1 LASVIGTFA
10 LFLALAVA
18 VYGAVA
24 SFVGAR
30 SRNALMVESARTSSW
45 ALIGLVLIANLTM
58 LVAILSNDFSLH
70 YVAENSSRATPT
82 FFKVLALWS
91 ADEGSLLLWNLV
103 LSGYL
108 LAVAVRFRRQR
119 PETFPWALGVMFTV
133 SSFYLLLVT
142 IATHPFGT
150 LAQTPVDGRGPLP
163 LLQNHPLM
171 AAHPPMLYLGF
182 IGMTVPFAFGMAAL
196 LTGRVSDQW
205 IRITRRWTL
214 FAWVCLT
221 AGLFLGSLW
230 SYSVLGW
237 GGYWAWDPVENIAL
251 LPWLASTAFLHSVM
265 VQERRGML
273 KVWNLSLI
281 VATFGLTVFG
291 TFLTR
296 GSILSSVHAFAESAV
311 GPLYLGFLLVALCAG
326 FGLIAARSKQLASES
341 SIDRVISREGVF
353 LGNNIL
359 LVALTV
365 TVLIGTVFPLINEAL
380 TGSKVSVGGPY
391 FDRTAAPV
399 MILLLFLMGIGPLLP
414 WRVGSKRYLL
424 QRLRVPLWAAALT
437 IVGLGATGVRHPTT
451 IFAFG
456 LAAFVGTATVG
467 EMVRGVRAQRR
478 ALGGGVWRSV
488 RGAVSRNRRLYGG
501 LVAHLGLVLAIVA
514 ITWSTSFKTEQEV
527 TLAKGE
533 STSFAGYDMRF
544 VGSTFRNEPQRIVF
558 VSTLELSRDGKTV
571 GVLIPSLNYYPS
583 APNEPIGTPS
593 ISKGTPLN
601 GFHDLYASLQSLAP
615 KGTSATFRLFSEPGV
630 MWLWVGGS
638 VIVLGGVIALW
649 PPRKRRRAPEPVVR
663 EAAPVEEPP
672 ERVEAEV
679 TA

>member
-1 LASVIGTFA
+1 MAAVIGTFA

-18 VYGAVA
+18 IYGAVA

-30 SRNALMVESARTSSW
+30 SRNALMVESARTASW
-45 ALIGLVLIANLTM
+45 ALVALVLIANATM

-70 YVAENSSRATPT
+70 YVAENSSIATLT
-82 FFKVLALWS
+82 FFKVLSLWS

-103 LSGYL
+103 LAGYL
-108 LAVAVRFRRQR
+108 LAVAIRFRRQR
-119 PETFPWALGVMFTV
+119 PETFPYALGVMYVV
-133 SSFYLLLVT
+133 SGFYLLLVT
-142 IATHPFGT
+142 VATHPFGT
-150 LAQTPVDGRGPLP
+150 LAVTPADGRGPLP

-196 LTGRVSDQW
+196 LTGRLSDQW

-237 GGYWAWDPVENIAL
+237 GGYWAGDPVENIAL
-251 LPWLASTAFLHSVM
+251 LPWLGAAGFLHSVM

-311 GPLYLGFLLVALCAG
+311 GPMYLGFLLVVLCAG

-341 SIDRVISREGVF
+341 SIDRLVSREGVF
-353 LGNNIL
+353 LGNNVL
-359 LVALTV
+359 LAALTF

-399 MILLLFLMGIGPLLP
+399 TLLLLFLMGVGPLLP
-414 WRVGSKRYLL
+414 WRVGSGRYLL
-424 QRLRVPLWAAALT
+424 QRLRAPVWAGALT
-437 IVGLGATGVRHPTT
+437 IAGLVLTGVRHWAAVA
-451 IFAFG
+451 AFG
-456 LAAFVGTATVG
+456 LAAFVGTATVS

-478 ALGGGVWRSV
+478 ALGGGVVRSSAA
-488 RGAVSRNRRLYGG
+488 AVSRNRRLYGG

-514 ITWSTSFKTEQEV
+514 ITWSTSYRAEKEV
-527 TLAKGE
+527 TLAKGQ
-533 STSFAGYDMRF
+533 STSFAGYEMRYA
-544 VGSTFRNEPQRIVF
+544 GSTFRNDPQRIVF
-558 VSTLELSRDGKTV
+558 VSTLEMLDSDGRRV

-583 APNEPIGTPS
+583 SPNDPIGTPS

-615 KGTSATFRLFSEPGV
+615 KGTSATFRLFSNPGV
-630 MWLWVGGS
+630 MWMWGGGAVMVVGC
-638 VIVLGGVIALW
+638 
-649 PPRKRRRAPEPVVR
+649 
-663 EAAPVEEPP
+663 
-672 ERVEAEV
+672 
-679 TA
+679 